1 MEPTVPE
8 RLNAALVALK
18 RCEEHSLAG
27 QFALEVM
34 HEIRNPLDALG
45 NLVHLAGLED
55 DLAAVR
61 QHLHNAEEQITLL
74 HQIAGQSLTIA
85 RVSQGPVSVSL
96 LELAEAAIRI
106 HHRRV
111 KAKRITLVRDLDQT
125 EMVSVRPGEIVQV
138 LSNMVGNSLDALSDE
153 GTIAFRI
160 RKRSG
165 HLCVTV
171 ADNGHGISREHLG
184 RLFEPFFSTKHDVGN
199 GLGLALSK
207 KIIDRHGGS
216 IQVRSCTGPQHC
228 GTTFRICLPLANAA

>member
-8 RLNAALVALK
+8 RLNAALAALK

-45 NLVHLAGLED
+45 NLVHLAGLEE
-55 DLAAVR
+55 DLTIAR
-61 QHLHNAEEQITLL
+61 QHLRDAEEQITML

-85 RVSQGPVSVSL
+85 RVSQAPVSVSL

-111 KAKRITLVRDLDQT
+111 KAKRVTLVRDLDQT
-125 EMVSVRPGEIVQV
+125 GMVTVKPGEIVQV
-138 LSNMVGNSLDALSDE
+138 LSNLVGNSLDALSDE
-153 GTIAFRI
+153 GTIALRI
-160 RKRSG
+160 RKRSD
-165 HLCVTV
+165 HLCVIV
-171 ADNGHGISREHLG
+171 ADNGHGISQDHLG

-199 GLGLALSK
+199 GLGLTLSK

-216 IQVRSCTGPQHC
+216 IRVRSCTGPRRY
-228 GTTFRICLPLANAA
+228 GTTFRVCIPLANAA